1 MANESVATQQQGREF
16 YKFAGTYHVSS
27 DTSAE
32 DMASDASCFLDSA
45 EAMTNKLI
53 DGFSADVPPE
63 DQSMIFGIR
72 HFVSMAKNLCQ
83 AVQND
88 LEHSRRMS
96 DSGVQS

>member
-1 MANESVATQQQGREF
+1 MAIESVAAQQQERDF

-45 EAMTNKLI
+45 EAMVNSLI
-53 DGFSADVPPE
+53 DGFSADVALE

-83 AVQND
+83 AVQSD

-96 DSGVQS
+96 ARGVQS